1 MPKRILVAKEVN
13 TLSPSLQETM
23 GKPAFDPMVVEGL
36 VHVLEAVR
44 DHRPALILFEV
55 ISWDAPLKDLL
66 WQMNQLRSA
75 RSVRKIILSSN
86 GGIDETVAALEL
98 GADDFLL
105 KPISARELE
114 ARIAAALRVHQMSE
128 AEADIQ
134 TVGTLRLDRDSME
147 LSINGATALLTS
159 REFHLLGYMMDHA
172 GEVLSR
178 QDLLDNVWHPG
189 GTIEDPRVVD
199 VFVCRLRDK
208 IESDP
213 ADPKILLTRRG
224 EGYSLVDPAK
234 HF

>member
-1 MPKRILVAKEVN
+1 MPKRILVSKEVS

-36 VHVLEAVR
+36 ADVLKAVR
-44 DHRPALILFEV
+44 DHRPALILFDV
-55 ISWDAPLKDLL
+55 ISWDASLKDLL
-66 WQMNQLRSA
+66 WRMNQLRSV
-75 RSVRKIILSSN
+75 RSVRKIILSSS

-98 GADDFLL
+98 GADDFLV

-114 ARIAAALRVHQMSE
+114 ARIAAALRAHTTNDAQ
-128 AEADIQ
+128 DLQI
-134 TVGTLRLDRDSME
+134 VGPLCLDREAME
-147 LSINGATALLTS
+147 LSVNGVQAALTS

-234 HF
+234 HL